1 MCHECL
7 GTSFFII
14 QQYLRTYLSFS
25 WLYLYYM
32 DEFDKILEQLKDSSG
47 ELKHNFRVLEEIVPI
62 EEQMHYFDYSK
73 KVRNSKEY
81 VNRDYL
87 IARLFSPDSDVEDRR
102 YCLVMLAG
110 VVDIAAYRAIETYHS
125 SPLDP
130 ELKNWSAMA
139 LTESRILIDSDL
151 SGEQQIFVSTGLGGS
166 NNSLRFFSI
175 IASKDRVDFNDLQHE
190 IIDREFRFELE
201 HNQIA
206 IEDFTIKENYARLML
221 LSDLKHDLR
230 NILTKIIKECNELG
244 DFLDEKFML
253 TNVKA
258 FDDTEIE
265 RLLKKKPDSD
275 KNQAQS

>member
-1 MCHECL
+1 
-7 GTSFFII
+7 
-14 QQYLRTYLSFS
+14 
-25 WLYLYYM
+25 M

-73 KVRNSKEY
+73 RVRNSREY
-81 VNRDYL
+81 INRDYL
-87 IARLFSPDSDVEDRR
+87 IGRLFSPDSDIEDRR

-110 VVDIAAYRAIETYHS
+110 IVDIAAYRAIETFHS

-151 SGEQQIFVSTGLGGS
+151 SGEQQILVSTGLGGS

-175 IASKDRVDFNDLQHE
+175 VASKDRTDFNDLQRE
-190 IIDREFRFELE
+190 IIDREFRFGLE
-201 HNQIA
+201 HNQIT
-206 IEDFTIKENYARLML
+206 IEDFSIKENYARLLL

-230 NILTKIIKECNELG
+230 SILSKIIKECNELG